1 MCIRDR
7 VRLARGIDDSPVN
20 ATREEVKSI
29 GRSTTLAHD
38 ITDIEDAKA
47 ILMDLAD
54 DLGMSARKSGK
65 KGNTVQIT
73 IKYSN
78 FNTITRQMTIS
89 PTCNIKEMCIRDSL
103 GIANG
108 AGAALDATLN
118 FWGCDSGPHHASNPG
133 GAGNGVTDNVS
144 FDPWYQDEG
153 FEDRSDGTVHN
164 TRLDRYYK
172 SIQAALDD
180 AAPGDTIK
188 VKAGVYN
195 ESVNINKSVTLTG
208 ISGKSNIAGPG
219 AGAPIIDGT
228 GKGDHVSGIYISGG
242 AGYVVIEGFEIRNF
256 EGAGASGIVG
266 HGDSLSDLVIKYN
279 HIHCVTGSAVLLEAC
294 SGSAGSEAVIEDID
308 IFGNIIECDGPAISW
323 QAGDGEGAL
332 KDVSIRD
339 NTLSSATGIHVG
351 CLTENL
357 EITGNS
363 ITSCYCGAEGL
374 GNVDG
379 SGIFSG
385 NTVTMVGIES
395 YCGVLILSLI
405 HI

>member
-1 MCIRDR
+1 MSGNG
-7 VRLARGIDDSPVN
+7 AGSAGSGICL
-20 ATREEVKSI
+20 
-29 GRSTTLAHD
+29 G
-38 ITDIEDAKA
+38 
-47 ILMDLAD
+47 D
-54 DLGMSARKSGK
+54 DLPAAVDLNMSKNRITGWSQGILAGNLAGSNQVKIQRNWIY
-65 KGNTVQIT
+65 GNTDYGV
-73 IKYSN
+73 
-78 FNTITRQMTIS
+78 
-89 PTCNIKEMCIRDSL
+89 
-103 GIANG
+103 ANG
-108 AGAALDATLN
+108 AGAVINATLN
-118 FWGCDSGPHHASNPG
+118 YWGHAGGPHHASNPG
-133 GAGNGVTDNVS
+133 GAGNGVTDNVN

-164 TRLDRYYK
+164 ARLDRYYK

-208 ISGKSNIAGPG
+208 IPGKSNIAGPG

-242 AGYVVIEGFEIRNF
+242 AGNVVIQGFEIKNF

-266 HGDSLSDLVIKYN
+266 YGDSLSGLVIKYN

-363 ITSCYCGAEGL
+363 ITSC
-374 GNVDG
+374 
-379 SGIFSG
+379 
-385 NTVTMVGIES
+385 
-395 YCGVLILSLI
+395 
-405 HI
+405 